1 MAAAAAAH
9 GGCFVS
15 KGAWLWHGALL
26 LALGTSVLVL
36 VAPLLQ
42 VLLQGWP
49 LLSLDLLLTAPS
61 DAGRSGGI
69 APVLVSTL
77 WIVALALALALLLAL
92 AAAVS
97 LNELLDPDGRLA
109 GVLRASLDV
118 LAGVPSIVFGLFGL
132 AFFCR
137 QLGMGY
143 SIAAGGATLACMV
156 LPTLTRALTSAL
168 QAVPGGPR
176 QAGAALG
183 LSKLTVLVCVTLP
196 LALPGVCAGLM
207 LALTRA
213 LAETALLLFTSG
225 YADRM
230 PSSVWDSGR
239 TVSVHIYDLATN
251 VPGGTPR
258 AYASALVLLLM
269 LGLLSALVHSIIH
282 GAGQRATG
290 YTWFGTGR
298 TA

>member
-1 MAAAAAAH
+1 MNARRVWQCTLA
-9 GGCFVS
+9 
-15 KGAWLWHGALL
+15 LALL
-26 LALGTSVLVL
+26 VSVLALL
-36 VAPLLQ
+36 APLLQ
-42 VLLQGWP
+42 VVVDGWAV
-49 LLSLDLLLTAPS
+49 LSLEFVLQAPS
-61 DAGRSGGI
+61 DAGRAGGI

-77 WIVALALALALLLAL
+77 WIMLLALGLSLPLALAG
-92 AAAVS
+92 AVS
-97 LNELLDPDGRLA
+97 LNELLNPDGRFA
-109 GVLRASLDV
+109 TVLRASLDV

-156 LPTLTRALTSAL
+156 LPTLTRALASAL
-168 QAVPGGPR
+168 QAVSAEPR
-176 QAGAALG
+176 QAAAALG
-183 LSKLTVLVCVTLP
+183 LSRATVLWFVTLP
-196 LALPGVCAGLM
+196 LALPGICAALM

-230 PSSVWDSGR
+230 PTSVWDSGR

-251 VPGGTPR
+251 VPGGTTR
-258 AYASALVLLLM
+258 AYGSALVLLLM
-269 LGLLSALVHSIIH
+269 LSVLSLFVH
-282 GAGQRATG
+282 GAVRGAQRRAAGQAWSENRK
-290 YTWFGTGR
+290 